1 MLYEMIAGQRPFDA
15 PNRLDIMASVLDR
28 EPPAIAS
35 ARPDC
40 PPALATLVM
49 RMLGKDRDAR
59 PQTMAEVGRDLQRIA
74 EALRETPAA
83 TSWTGRRVAAIA
95 ALAMVVLALGAWV
108 LMKPG
113 RSTASPPTDPS
124 RSAPTSAGVVPVARS
139 LEFWLDVQRM
149 RDGKPYKEQFPSSGR
164 EIFEPRRQVQAP
176 REQRATG
183 PPLHRQRGAGSAWD
197 EDPPIAVSG

>member
-1 MLYEMIAGQRPFDA
+1 MQTALATTAGTLVGTIEYMSPEQVRGLPLDARTDVWSLGCVLYEMIAGQRPFDA

-28 EPPAIAS
+28 EPPAIVS

-40 PPALATLVM
+40 PPALATLVT

-108 LMKPG
+108 L
-113 RSTASPPTDPS
+113 DE
-124 RSAPTSAGVVPVARS
+124 AGAFR
-139 LEFWLDVQRM
+139 
-149 RDGKPYKEQFPSSGR
+149 G
-164 EIFEPRRQVQAP
+164 EPAN
-176 REQRATG
+176 
-183 PPLHRQRGAGSAWD
+183 
-197 EDPPIAVSG
+197 